1 MVVKQRQTFTTP
13 SRWVPDRCYGL
24 TETRTGPLVWGR
36 AQMSYARVGRSQQP
50 TKGREPV
57 RPKKAKAPKRDWVS
71 TVHDLSVHKLT
82 PAELTHR
89 HELHKSRNKAVAQWE
104 LKEKALKRRVR
115 HAGSPAPLD
124 PASLSIVREVF
135 SDQLLLQDV
144 LARSDRAMAVVK
156 DLFGDAPQRQM
167 GYPSVT
173 MAPNC
178 DSDSELPVQERQ
190 DPPSHLSFL
199 SQSMMD
205 QEALNELDVSKENGG
220 VDDAYPSHSSDSR
233 VIQRINVQKLKSQSG
248 SRVSHQQKMHH
259 SNFHHADRDGVPV
272 TPCTSRKPPNHNAL
286 NATAVVQRVRSKH
299 SEENDEETSSL
310 VSQVLNPEPLLR
322 RSERIGSCTRKVRK
336 CASRGS
342 ELDSSNAP
350 SLSGEQSSLGML
362 QEMLG
367 QVEAD
372 LDTLCPQ
379 KASAQSMKQH
389 RNQGLTGFS
398 VALVSTLGRLVHLL
412 KQAEDDTRK
421 EAEERQR
428 LEEELKEQRGLID
441 ALTAETMTLREEA
454 AAVHAGLQQRTA
466 ELEQKLD
473 TVVLVM
479 GGLGLSQGF
488 VPGKSAPDAERAPT
502 QTQAFV
508 SPAVLLSPP
517 RRENILQQSPVPHP
531 LLLPSVDFLRSC
543 EGDPPH
549 SSPPAPS
556 LSDSRH
562 SHFSPDSLLDEITQ
576 LKRENELIRAQLSQA
591 QSLGSGVRGA
601 SVRSSTGSGRDTPQ
615 NVGEKRTSESNRTNR
630 RSRDDVCPEKESQR
644 EQTRGELDGRVAS
657 ETPTQDMS
665 PGTLSVEQRLL
676 ELNRKSAAARER
688 LLELI
693 EQQKQSVAGRA
704 FHSDS
709 PIPASAF
716 SPEAAAAGPGSKVV
730 PEQELPS
737 RIQGERWSDASS
749 HRLGFEMDRNV
760 QMDKQ
765 KKCEGWFAL
774 SSHTR

>member
-1 MVVKQRQTFTTP
+1 
-13 SRWVPDRCYGL
+13 
-24 TETRTGPLVWGR
+24 
-36 AQMSYARVGRSQQP
+36 MSFARVGRSQQP
-50 TKGREPV
+50 KGRESV

-104 LKEKALKRRVR
+104 LKEKALKRRAK

-124 PASLSIVREVF
+124 PASLSIIREVF

-167 GYPSVT
+167 GHPSVT

-178 DSDSELPVQERQ
+178 DSDSELPVLERP
-190 DPPSHLSFL
+190 DPPTHLSFL

-205 QEALNELDVSKENGG
+205 QEALNELEVSKENCR
-220 VDDAYPSHSSDSR
+220 VDDAYPSHSSGSHT
-233 VIQRINVQKLKSQSG
+233 IQRVNMQKLKSQSRSG
-248 SRVSHQQKMHH
+248 VLHQQKMHH
-259 SNFHHADRDGVPV
+259 PNFHPADRYDVAV

-286 NATAVVQRVRSKH
+286 NATVAVQRVRSKH
-299 SEENDEETSSL
+299 SEENKEETSSL
-310 VSQVLNPEPLLR
+310 VSQVLNPELLLR
-322 RSERIGSCTRKVRK
+322 QSERIGSCTRKVRK

-342 ELDSSNAP
+342 ELDSSNAA
-350 SLSGEQSSLGML
+350 SLRAEQSSLGML

-372 LDTLCPQ
+372 LDAFCPQ
-379 KASAQSMKQH
+379 IASAQSMKQH

-412 KQAEDDTRK
+412 KQTGDDTQK
-421 EAEERQR
+421 EAEERRR

-479 GGLGLSQGF
+479 GGLGLSQAF

-517 RRENILQQSPVPHP
+517 RQENILQQSPVPHP
-531 LLLPSVDFLRSC
+531 LQLPSVDFPRSR

-549 SSPPAPS
+549 GSPPAPS
-556 LSDSRH
+556 LSDSRR

-576 LKRENELIRAQLSQA
+576 LKRENELIRTQLSQA
-591 QSLGSGVRGA
+591 QNLGSGVRGA
-601 SVRSSTGSGRDTPQ
+601 PVRTSTGSGRVTPQ
-615 NVGEKRTSESNRTNR
+615 NIREKRTSESSSTNR
-630 RSRDDVCPEKESQR
+630 RSQDNVCPEKESQL
-644 EQTRGELDGRVAS
+644 EQTRAELDGQIAS
-657 ETPTQDMS
+657 ETPTQDTS
-665 PGTLSVEQRLL
+665 LGTLSVEQRLL

-693 EQQKQSVAGRA
+693 EQQKQSVAGRVL
-704 FHSDS
+704 HSDS

-716 SPEAAAAGPGSKVV
+716 SPETAAAGSGSVEVV
-730 PEQELPS
+730 PERELPS
-737 RIQGERWSDASS
+737 RVRGERWSDASS

-765 KKCEGWFAL
+765 KKREGWFAL
-774 SSHTR
+774 SAHMR

>member
-1 MVVKQRQTFTTP
+1 
-13 SRWVPDRCYGL
+13 
-24 TETRTGPLVWGR
+24 
-36 AQMSYARVGRSQQP
+36 MSFARVGRSQQP
-50 TKGREPV
+50 KGRESV
-57 RPKKAKAPKRDWVS
+57 RPKKAKAPKRDWV
-71 TVHDLSVHKLT
+71 
-82 PAELTHR
+82 THR

-104 LKEKALKRRVR
+104 LKEKALKRRAK

-124 PASLSIVREVF
+124 PASLSIIREVF

-167 GYPSVT
+167 GHPSVT

-178 DSDSELPVQERQ
+178 DSDSELPVLERP
-190 DPPSHLSFL
+190 DPPTHLSFL

-205 QEALNELDVSKENGG
+205 QEALNELEVSKENCR
-220 VDDAYPSHSSDSR
+220 VDDAYPSHSSGSHT
-233 VIQRINVQKLKSQSG
+233 IQRVNMQKLKSQSRSG
-248 SRVSHQQKMHH
+248 VLHQQKMHH
-259 SNFHHADRDGVPV
+259 PNFHPADRYNVPV
-272 TPCTSRKPPNHNAL
+272 TPCTSRKPPNHNGNLQLNSAVFNSCVTIKLGLNCIAAL
-286 NATAVVQRVRSKH
+286 NATVAVQRVRSKH
-299 SEENDEETSSL
+299 SEENKEETSSL

-322 RSERIGSCTRKVRK
+322 QSVRIGSCTRKVRK

-342 ELDSSNAP
+342 ELDSSNAA
-350 SLSGEQSSLGML
+350 SLRAEQSSLGML

-372 LDTLCPQ
+372 LDAFCPQ
-379 KASAQSMKQH
+379 IASAQSMKQH

-412 KQAEDDTRK
+412 KQAGDDTQK
-421 EAEERQR
+421 EAEERRR

-479 GGLGLSQGF
+479 GGLGLSQAF

-517 RRENILQQSPVPHP
+517 RQENILQQSPVPHP
-531 LLLPSVDFLRSC
+531 LQLPSVDFLRSR

-549 SSPPAPS
+549 GSPPAPS
-556 LSDSRH
+556 PSDSRR

-576 LKRENELIRAQLSQA
+576 LKRENELIRTQLSQA
-591 QSLGSGVRGA
+591 QNLGSGVRVA
-601 SVRSSTGSGRDTPQ
+601 PVRTSTGSGRVTPQ
-615 NVGEKRTSESNRTNR
+615 NIGEKRTSEYSSTNR
-630 RSRDDVCPEKESQR
+630 RSQDNVCPAKESQL
-644 EQTRGELDGRVAS
+644 EQTRAELDGQIAS
-657 ETPTQDMS
+657 ETPTQDTS
-665 PGTLSVEQRLL
+665 LGTLSVEQRLL

-693 EQQKQSVAGRA
+693 EQQKQSVAGRVL
-704 FHSDS
+704 HSDS

-716 SPEAAAAGPGSKVV
+716 SPETAAAGSGSVEVV
-730 PEQELPS
+730 PERELSS
-737 RIQGERWSDASS
+737 RVRGERWSDTSS
-749 HRLGFEMDRNV
+749 SQIRF
-760 QMDKQ
+760 
-765 KKCEGWFAL
+765 
-774 SSHTR
+774 